1 MMMLLSCWA
10 DSKKYAAVTLLL
22 FLLYDFKKFFVIRL
36 SEAWK
41 EVEFRVEEIKFRQNY
56 CKEWE
61 RELSRNKVKDF
72 WSDVKNH
79 IFVTE
84 ASGSYVIYFSGD
96 VAGDWRRHGLVHTG
110 MEIVRVLIPDKQR
123 SEV

>member
-56 CKEWE
+56 CKEWG
-61 RELSRNKVKDF
+61 KGTVKEQNEGF
-72 WSDVKNH
+72 L
-79 IFVTE
+79 I
-84 ASGSYVIYFSGD
+84 
-96 VAGDWRRHGLVHTG
+96 WR
-110 MEIVRVLIPDKQR
+110 
-123 SEV
+123 